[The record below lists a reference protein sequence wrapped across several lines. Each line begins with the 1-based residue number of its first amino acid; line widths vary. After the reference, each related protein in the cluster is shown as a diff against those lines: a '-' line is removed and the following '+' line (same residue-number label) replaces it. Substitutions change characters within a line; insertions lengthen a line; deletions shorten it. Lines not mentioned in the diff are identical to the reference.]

1 MIAIPVLLGVTLL
14 AFVVLNVLP
23 GSAARQLLGTD
34 ATPEEVAAFEIKL
47 GLNRPASERYVEWLK
62 HVAHGDLGKSIASG
76 QPVTRLMKERLGV
89 TASLA
94 GLAFFLAL
102 AIAVP
107 AALLAAHRPGGF
119 ADRVTMVMAMA
130 GVSAPSYVAALV
142 LVLIFAVHFGWLPSM
157 GAARPGTG
165 LLEHL
170 RSLALPAISVAL
182 PFAAL
187 YARFLRNDLME
198 QLNREDYVVTAIAKG
213 LGSWRVLLFHVF
225 RNSLFGLLT
234 LVGVHLGSLI
244 GGAVLIEQIFALPGI
259 GRLLLDAVYVR
270 DASLVQGVV
279 LLVAA
284 TTVLA
289 NLCVDLLYAV
299 LDPRVRHA
307 HG

>member
-1 MIAIPVLLGVTLL
+1 MSMRLPGGLRVVLRRLVIAIPVLLGVTLL

-130 GVSAPSYVAALV
+130 G
-142 LVLIFAVHFGWLPSM
+142 
-157 GAARPGTG
+157 
-165 LLEHL
+165 
-170 RSLALPAISVAL
+170 
-182 PFAAL
+182 
-187 YARFLRNDLME
+187 
-198 QLNREDYVVTAIAKG
+198 
-213 LGSWRVLLFHVF
+213 
-225 RNSLFGLLT
+225 
-234 LVGVHLGSLI
+234 
-244 GGAVLIEQIFALPGI
+244 
-259 GRLLLDAVYVR
+259 
-270 DASLVQGVV
+270 
-279 LLVAA
+279 
-284 TTVLA
+284 
-289 NLCVDLLYAV
+289 
-299 LDPRVRHA
+299 
-307 HG
+307 